1 MFVEAQP
8 TPVPVDFDV
17 EGPRTDLGRDATDVV
32 IALVV
37 VVIIIIVDSS
47 HARVVWRRYNCN
59 PTPSS
64 VVFNVF
70 LKKMAKVLH
79 AGSKQIRRRIHNL
92 KQIAVHGAS
101 RVGVTL

>member
-37 VVIIIIVDSS
+37 VVVVIIIIVDSS
-47 HARVVWRRYNCN
+47 VTRAWCGDGTIVIR
-59 PTPSS
+59 PSS

-70 LKKMAKVLH
+70 LKKNDKSVA
-79 AGSKQIRRRIHNL
+79 RWL
-92 KQIAVHGAS
+92 KTNAS
-101 RVGVTL
+101 SYS